1 MTLANRYVTSFKSQI
16 SLYGFITFF
25 KQSRVICTISLVV
38 KLLSA
43 DHAILV
49 TCNFP
54 TYEISSVVSV
64 RSMQKDTNILINVNW
79 GLIYYAEDNQYIS
92 ALLLR
97 YILNAHRRLRTLN
110 TSVPWLLA
118 MYVNRT

>member
-1 MTLANRYVTSFKSQI
+1 
-16 SLYGFITFF
+16 
-25 KQSRVICTISLVV
+25 
-38 KLLSA
+38 
-43 DHAILV
+43 
-49 TCNFP
+49 
-54 TYEISSVVSV
+54 
-64 RSMQKDTNILINVNW
+64 MQKDTNILINVNW